1 MTPQQE
7 MLTEIARELTMRRHV
22 WNTVPGTNKTQF
34 VNLDHQKYYDRLTD
48 AKSILEALTP
58 TEFKTILDRI
68 ERRKAE
74 AESQTNLFKQ

>member
-1 MTPQQE
+1 

-34 VNLDHQKYYDRLTD
+34 TNLDHQKYYNRLTD
-48 AKSILEALTP
+48 IQALIEAITP
-58 TEFKTILDRI
+58 TEFKTILYRI

-74 AESQTNLFKQ
+74 AASQTELNF

>member
-1 MTPQQE
+1 MTPQQD

-22 WNTVPGTNKTQF
+22 WSTVPGTNKTQF
-34 VNLDHQKYYDRLTD
+34 TNLDHQKYYNRLTD
-48 AKSILEALTP
+48 IQQFIEAITP

-74 AESQTNLFKQ
+74 AESQTGLNF